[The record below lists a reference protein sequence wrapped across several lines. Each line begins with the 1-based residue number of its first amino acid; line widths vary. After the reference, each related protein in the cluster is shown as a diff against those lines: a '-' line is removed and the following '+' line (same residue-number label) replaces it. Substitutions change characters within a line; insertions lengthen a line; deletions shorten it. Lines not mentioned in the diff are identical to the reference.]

1 MEITSF
7 RGKTATPLAEIMEKN
22 EHLMNNKS
30 RQGTV
35 PCPSVSTPKARLL
48 PIDIGYNR
56 TEYSKPTEI
65 ASW

>member
-7 RGKTATPLAEIMEKN
+7 RGKTAMPFAEIMEKN

-35 PCPSVSTPKARLL
+35 LCPISQVTERHFMRSLRLPLL
-48 PIDIGYNR
+48 PLRQLPVIFH
-56 TEYSKPTEI
+56 
-65 ASW
+65 